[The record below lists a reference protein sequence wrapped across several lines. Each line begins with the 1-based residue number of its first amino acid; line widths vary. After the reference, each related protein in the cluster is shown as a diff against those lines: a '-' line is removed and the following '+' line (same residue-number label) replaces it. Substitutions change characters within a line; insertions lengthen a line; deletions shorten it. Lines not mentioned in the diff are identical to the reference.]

1 MTSILRHE
9 VAYSL
14 NELLKGLPADSVP
27 KVNGDTPGWQVEML
41 EEIRQTEP
49 GQRSGAFRLL
59 VNRHPEPGAIY
70 AQVFSADAPP
80 LDPETLPYTD
90 AGNAEMLTILYAE
103 RLRFDHRRDR
113 WLIWTGTRW
122 ANDKDGE
129 LLRLVLA
136 SMRHRQVLAQRMKT
150 DNEVQ
155 EERRK
160 KAMSWAAGSES
171 RKRIR
176 DAAEIAKNLR
186 PLADSGESWD
196 KSPMLLGVANGVVDL
211 KTGALRNALPDDR
224 ITMNTE
230 LDYNA
235 EATAPRWE
243 QFLDEVFEGDEEL
256 IGFIQRAVGYT
267 LTGSTIEQCLFLC
280 HGGGANG
287 KSTLLDTLREIFGDY
302 AANTPFSTFE
312 MNRQSQNTNDLAM
325 LARVRMVTA
334 AETNEASRLNEA
346 RVKAITGGDPI
357 TARFLHKEFF
367 TYQPSFKVW
376 LAMNHKPI
384 ITGADDG
391 IWRRI
396 RLIPFNASFK
406 KEKADKSLPAK
417 LHAEQQ
423 GILSWAVRGA
433 LEWQA
438 GGLQEPMI
446 VRAATVDY
454 RRESNNVLRF
464 MDEEIIKDER
474 ASVKAGK
481 LYKEYRRWC
490 TDNGEHE
497 VNSNEFGRR
506 LSSAGYEKAK
516 KSGAIRYFG
525 IALPVNEGIFN

>member
-1 MTSILRHE
+1 MTSILQHE
-9 VAYSL
+9 VAYSI
-14 NELLKGLPADSVP
+14 NGLLKGLPPESVP
-27 KVNGDTPGWQVEML
+27 KVNGSTPDWQREWLDVLRE
-41 EEIRQTEP
+41 TEP
-49 GQRSGAFRLL
+49 SQRSGAFRML
-59 VNRHPEPGAIY
+59 VNQHAEPGAIY

-80 LDPETLPYTD
+80 LDPEKLPHTD
-90 AGNAEMLTILYAE
+90 AGNAEMLTVPYAE
-103 RLRFDHRRDR
+103 RLRLDHRRDR

-122 ANDKDGE
+122 SKDKDGE
-129 LLRLVLA
+129 LTRLVLA
-136 SMRHRQVLAQRMKT
+136 SMRHRQELALKVK
-150 DNEVQ
+150 DDDK
-155 EERRK
+155 RK
-160 KAMSWAAGSES
+160 KALMWALGSES
-171 RKRIR
+171 GKRMR
-176 DAAEIAKNLR
+176 DAVNIARNLR

-196 KSPMLLGVANGVVDL
+196 KSPMLLGVGNGVVDL
-211 KTGALRNALPDDR
+211 RTGELRAALPDDR

-230 LDYNA
+230 LDYDA
-235 EATAPRWE
+235 AATAPRWE
-243 QFLDEVFEGDEEL
+243 QFLAEVFEDDDEL

-267 LTGSTIEQCLFLC
+267 LTGDTREQCLFLC

-287 KSTLLDTLREIFGDY
+287 KSTLLDTLRDIFGDY

-325 LARVRMVTA
+325 LARVRLVTA

-406 KEKADKSLPAK
+406 KDKADKNLPAK
-417 LHAEQQ
+417 LHEEKQ
-423 GILSWAVRGA
+423 GILTWAVRGA
-433 LEWQA
+433 LDWLA

-464 MDEEIIKDER
+464 VDEATYKSNIGNTQ
-474 ASVKAGK
+474 ASK
-481 LYKEYRRWC
+481 LYKEYRQWC
-490 TDNGEHE
+490 SDNGEHE
-497 VNSNEFGRR
+497 VSNTEFGNR
-506 LSSAGYEKAK
+506 LRAAGYPKER
-516 KSGAIRYFG
+516 KSGVILYLG
-525 IALPVNEGIFN
+525 LALSANTGMFKDS